1 MEENKKVTLSEL
13 RQEEAP
19 KTRFKFSND
28 ELPKDIS
35 NMQEASISNIAP
47 YKGDEEPKESIID
60 SALNEVDLAI
70 EALAQES
77 MEFARKRHEEEI
89 EESIMAEIEDEDDIE
104 SEIEEDDDEIEDE
117 SIHQVKVTEEP
128 KQKRIIVKTE
138 EDSIIEDN
146 KDIEK
151 ELEEEINEEI
161 EDKNEDDELDEQ
173 LSDLKT
179 SLKEKVHAVT
189 NKIDLSTFSISN
201 KPISIANA
209 LKTKASHIPKFKWGL
224 FETGLPLTMT
234 EFKGFDITNLS
245 LRNYTDRYQG
255 YTEIYKLIY
264 DHIVDENKP
273 KTCEQWLK
281 LINFYDIQH
290 LYFGIY
296 QASFKDA
303 NYIPY
308 NCPHCGETFI
318 SDNLPIESMV
328 KYKDDATKEYTK
340 EVMNKCYDDDT
351 SKYDIELVQVSDD
364 YVIGFREPSIFN
376 VIFENAILD
385 QKFTEKYAKVLSNL
399 SFIDTIYTIDRET
412 SSLRPIEC
420 DYYPNNLKKS
430 VKSKIVKYNKI
441 LNMLNSDQLYEIDS
455 IINSIGKKHETVSYV
470 LPEIKCPKCG
480 KTIEEEEMGTENML
494 FMRHQLKSIANS

>member
-13 RQEEAP
+13 RQEEP
-19 KTRFKFSND
+19 KTRFKFDTD
-28 ELPKDIS
+28 EIPKDLSSI
-35 NMQEASISNIAP
+35 QEASISNIAP
-47 YKGDEEPKESIID
+47 YKGDSGPKESMIDAALSEVD
-60 SALNEVDLAI
+60 SAID
-70 EALAQES
+70 ALALES
-77 MEFARKRHEEEI
+77 MEFVRKRHEEEI
-89 EESIMAEIEDEDDIE
+89 EEAIMAEIEDDDLENSEIEEEDEDDIE
-104 SEIEEDDDEIEDE
+104 DD

-128 KQKRIIVKTE
+128 KQKRIIVKAE
-138 EDSIIEDN
+138 EEYIDN
-146 KDIEK
+146 EDIEK

-161 EDKNEDDELDEQ
+161 EDKDEEDDIDEQ
-173 LSDLKT
+173 LSELKT

-209 LKTKASHIPKFKWGL
+209 LKSKSSCVPKFTWGL

-328 KYKDDATKEYTK
+328 KYKDDATKEYAR
-340 EVMNKCYDDDT
+340 EVMTKCYDDE
-351 SKYDIELVQVSDD
+351 SNNYDVELVQVSDD

-399 SFIDTIYTIDRET
+399 AFIDTIYTIDRET

-441 LNMLNSDQLYEIDS
+441 LNLLSSDQLYEIDS
-455 IINSIGKKHETVSYV
+455 IINKIGEKHESISYV

-480 KTIEEEEMGTENML
+480 KTIEEEAMGTENML